1 MSGPTFDIVCTT
13 IGDGSFLKHYA
24 KAITEADAR
33 DRVRIIVI
41 PDRKTPAGLYAAV
54 EETREQ
60 GFRVECPDLN
70 EQAQFL
76 ESLGAPAGMFP
87 FDTDHRRNIGYLMAW
102 RDGADI
108 MVSVDDDNLPGD
120 RWLLQHAVPLTGIQG
135 DVDTVSAPDRFWN
148 PGSVLHSD
156 EMTFWP
162 RGYPYRARDLGGR
175 AWTWSKSP
183 ALVAINAGLWL
194 GDPDVDAITRIA
206 RDPAV
211 TASSVTRQSW
221 LPTPGHRSTARTP
234 PSAATSSPPT
244 TSSARAGSATSTRA
258 TWPRRARRRWAIRCG
273 SAPRP
278 SPTPATTTTCWRLE
292 LELPDIQILDG
303 WLDWLTALK
312 PTGSSYLSNYE
323 HLAQELAAYG
333 WFRKNGALDVTPSS
347 MSQPDAAVAEAHSQD
362 RSLMTAEPQTL
373 P

>member
-1 MSGPTFDIVCTT
+1 MDIVCTT

-24 KAITEADAR
+24 KAIAGADAR
-33 DRVRIIVI
+33 DRARIIVI

-54 EETREQ
+54 AETREQ

-70 EQAQFL
+70 EQARFP

-135 DVDTVSAPDRFWN
+135 DVDTVSAPDRYWN

-175 AWTWSKSP
+175 AWTWSKSS
-183 ALVAINAGLWL
+183 ALVAINAGLWR
-194 GDPDVDAITRIA
+194 GDPDVDAISRIA
-206 RDPAV
+206 TRPSSHGLIRNETVLAPDTWAPVNSQNTAIRRDVIPAYYFFRSGRFGEIYQGYLAQACAKAMGHSVRFGTPAV
-211 TASSVTRQSW
+211 T
-221 LPTPGHRSTARTP
+221 HARNDHDLLADLT
-234 PSAATSSPPT
+234 
-244 TSSARAGSATSTRA
+244 
-258 TWPRRARRRWAIRCG
+258 
-273 SAPRP
+273 
-278 SPTPATTTTCWRLE
+278 
-292 LELPDIQILDG
+292 LELPDIKYLDG
-303 WLDWLTALK
+303 WLDWLTDLNL
-312 PTGSSYLSNYE
+312 TGSTYLGTYE
-323 HLAQELAAYG
+323 WLAQELAAYG
-333 WFRKNGALDVTPSS
+333 
-347 MSQPDAAVAEAHSQD
+347 
-362 RSLMTAEPQTL
+362 
-373 P
+373 